1 MKALMQKSLTI
12 AVIREGKTPPDF
24 RVALT
29 PAQCVLLQ
37 KNLPEINIIVQSSP
51 IRRFKDEEYTAI
63 GITVQEDIS
72 SADVMIGVKEVPVDQ
87 LIPNKSYLFFSH
99 TFKKQPYNAKLL
111 KAILEKKI
119 TLIDYEVLKD
129 ETGKR
134 VIGFGRY
141 AGIVGVFEGIRAL
154 GYKKKWFELPSP
166 MSCHDRKE
174 MEDFG
179 SKVTLAQPIKAVVT
193 GWGRVGHGAEEMIQ
207 FFGMKRVTPDEFLKY
222 NGHESIYV
230 HLDTADYYERIS
242 DGGFDKKEFYSHPET
257 YRSCLNRYVAHA
269 DIYFACHL
277 WKSGNPVL
285 LSQADLNTS
294 NHRCQVIADI
304 SCDINGPIA
313 ATVKASTIQEPF
325 FGYNKE
331 TGEVCDWSNPKAI
344 MMMTIDNLPCELP
357 RDASEDFGN
366 ELIQSVI
373 PNLLIENHPM
383 IVGATETKNGEL
395 TPPFE
400 YLSDYAK
407 G

>member
-1 MKALMQKSLTI
+1 MQKSLTI

-37 KNLPEINIIVQSSP
+37 EKHPEIQIIVQSSP
-51 IRRFKDEEYTAI
+51 IRRFKDEEYAEL

-72 SADVMIGVKEVPVDQ
+72 SADVMIGVKEVPIDQ

-111 KAILEKKI
+111 KAILEKNI

-141 AGIVGVFEGIRAL
+141 AGIVGVFEGVRAL
-154 GYKKKWFELPSP
+154 GYKKNWFELPSP

-174 MEDFG
+174 METYG
-179 SKVTLAQPIKAVVT
+179 SSISFPQPIKAVVT
-193 GWGRVGHGAEEMIQ
+193 GWGRVGHGAEEMIR
-207 FFGMKRVTPDEFLKY
+207 FFGMKRISPEEFLQY
-222 NGHESIYV
+222 NGNESVYV

-242 DGGFDKKEFYSHPET
+242 DGGFDKKDFYSNPQA
-257 YRSCLNRYVAHA
+257 YSSCLNRYVSEA

-285 LSQADLNTS
+285 LSQDDLNAPG
-294 NHRCQVIADI
+294 HQCQVIADV

-313 ATVKASTIQEPF
+313 ATIKASTIQDPF

-331 TGEVCDWSNPKAI
+331 TGEECDWRHPSAI

-366 ELIQSVI
+366 ELLQSVI
-373 PNLLIENHPM
+373 PNLLMDNHPM
-383 IVGATETKNGEL
+383 IEGATETKNGEL
-395 TPPFE
+395 TPPFQ